1 MTEEGAKAALKAKID
16 ADANWALKTEAERA
30 LLQANGTIVVLTIEN
45 NKFREVVR
53 VKTEEFKALR
63 WVLLKA
69 NLWRWGSVAL
79 NIFLAGKLAKFY

>member
-16 ADANWALKTEAERA
+16 ADANWALKTEAEKA

-45 NKFREVVR
+45 NKLKEVAR
-53 VKTEEFKALR
+53 VKSEEIRQLGWALF
-63 WVLLKA
+63 KA
-69 NLWRWGSVAL
+69 NLFKWGSVAL